1 MGKRSRLRSRKKVN
15 GRLIGVLV
23 LAGIILS
30 LGLYFFKAPMRGSV
44 AGVFADGL
52 DGVEDA
58 TGLLADRGE
67 ILDRNYKKL
76 AITLEKV
83 SVYADVRDVDKEEVS
98 EMLGPVLE
106 KKPEDLRHLLE
117 SEKYKVWLA
126 KNISQ
131 QKEEKVLN
139 LNLRGVYLHKKKVRY
154 YPQKQ
159 SAAHVIGVVGKG
171 LGLAGVEHTYN
182 ELLNKSGDVLLEE
195 GAELLEEDKAAQ
207 QLDQYLVLTID
218 LKIQQI
224 LDSFVGELGKR
235 YDDIRIG
242 AMLMESR
249 SGKIIGQAVY
259 PTYDPNAFHE
269 VGRTEHRNILA
280 EPVRIPAEIRKLF
293 WDASLLQGGFE
304 NNDMLLPWS
313 VVANTRDIGS
323 QLKMWDHLGLN
334 DPLETDFIDAK
345 NVVSDQG
352 QPFQSDESNIY
363 HDSVAETATPL
374 HIAAAVNSL
383 SLGGARVVP
392 HVIDRLVGKNGRVY
406 KLPSGKAEKAVGDRV
421 AEEVRNLLA
430 AQVKPGP
437 LSSGQ
442 FETNF
447 LSYAEVPEGR
457 RYFNNSLMF
466 SLIPQEMPELML
478 FVFTQLPPFTPSF
491 VETKSKFS
499 ISESVN
505 KITVPMV
512 AMQKVMSNLSD
523 MMSVE
528 EKSEMNFE
536 MQGKPV
542 DYASESE
549 SEKLEI
555 AGTMPDLQG
564 FSLRKSLRILG
575 ELKLE
580 IQINGTGVVVE
591 QEPAAGR
598 LIQADSLCRLLLKP
612 H

>member
-1 MGKRSRLRSRKKVN
+1 ER
-15 GRLIGVLV
+15 
-23 LAGIILS
+23 
-30 LGLYFFKAPMRGSV
+30 
-44 AGVFADGL
+44 
-52 DGVEDA
+52 
-58 TGLLADRGE
+58 
-67 ILDRNYKKL
+67 
-76 AITLEKV
+76 
-83 SVYADVRDVDKEEVS
+83 
-98 EMLGPVLE
+98 
-106 KKPEDLRHLLE
+106 
-117 SEKYKVWLA
+117 YKVWLA

-139 LNLRGVYLHKKKVRY
+139 LNLRGVHLHKKKVRY

-159 SAAHVIGVVGKG
+159 SGAHVIGVVGKG

-182 ELLNKSGDVLLEE
+182 ELLNKSDDDLLEE

-207 QLDQYLVLTID
+207 QLNQYLVLTID

-269 VGRTEHRNILA
+269 VGREEHRNILA
-280 EPVRIPAEIRKLF
+280 EPIRIPPVMRKLF
-293 WDASLLQGGFE
+293 WDASLLQGYIE

-313 VVANTRDIGS
+313 VMANTRDIGS
-323 QLKMWDHLGLN
+323 QLRMWDHLGLN
-334 DPLETDFIDAK
+334 DPLETDFVNADMAE
-345 NVVSDQG
+345 SDQEL
-352 QPFQSDESNIY
+352 PFQSDKTNIY
-363 HDSVAETATPL
+363 HDSVAQTATPL
-374 HIAAAVNSL
+374 HIAAAINSL
-383 SLGGARVVP
+383 SLGGARPVP
-392 HVIDRLVGKNGRVY
+392 HVLDRMVGKNGRIY
-406 KLPSGKAEKAVGDRV
+406 KLPSGKTEQAVDDQV

-442 FETNF
+442 LETSF
-447 LSYAEVPEGR
+447 LSYKDVPEGR
-457 RYFNNSLMF
+457 HYFNNSLLF

-499 ISESVN
+499 ISESAN

-542 DYASESE
+542 KYASKSE
-549 SEKLEI
+549 PEKLET
-555 AGTMPDLQG
+555 AGAMPDLRG
-564 FSLRKSLRILG
+564 FSLRKSLRMLG

-580 IQINGTGVVVE
+580 IQISGTGVVVE

-598 LIQADSLCRLLLKP
+598 LVPANSLCRLLLKP